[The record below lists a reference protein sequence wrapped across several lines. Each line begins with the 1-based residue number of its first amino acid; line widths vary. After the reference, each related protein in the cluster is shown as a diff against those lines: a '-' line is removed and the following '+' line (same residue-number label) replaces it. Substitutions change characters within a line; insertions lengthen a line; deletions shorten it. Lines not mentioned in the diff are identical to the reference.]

1 LDDILSASDDMDDA
15 PDEDEID
22 LGMDEI
28 GELVEDLKL
37 DLADDDSSLE
47 GEVDMVF
54 DEEETEDDSND
65 SVESLLDELGDDDSE
80 ELNLEDDS
88 AEEESSADIVDTIET
103 DIEGSSETDNE
114 QISTETES
122 TEEAENSSGDDSGS
136 SESSNVLDMLHD
148 LEISDESI
156 EQDPEDMELGM
167 DTLDDTKDDDLT
179 DLGLDDTEAVESGEE
194 DSDDDTE
201 EVVVQDE
208 TTEGEITDLRLDDT
222 ETVQSDEEDA
232 ADITEEVVVQDETTE
247 DEITDLGI
255 EDVETPELEPET
267 IESATEPAEIEPEAD
282 NVSPEA
288 EDISALETTTDTQ
301 GELEKISED
310 KEEIE
315 SEESEFEIQVQVQ
328 ETPAIDIV
336 ESEMPIESEAAETI
350 AAPLGSDMLLNFNH
364 EVVVEIA
371 RTRLTGEEITQITYG
386 SIIELDKVAGEP
398 VNLVL
403 DGKTI
408 ALGEVVQINNEKL
421 GIRIIGVI
429 QD

>member
-1 LDDILSASDDMDDA
+1 MAEVYDDFEIKLSKEDSPDDILNDQGDIELFEEDRSGDEPLAGMDEADLDDILSASDDMDDA

-80 ELNLEDDS
+80 ELNLADDS

-148 LEISDESI
+148 PEISAEST

-179 DLGLDDTEAVESGEE
+179 DLG
-194 DSDDDTE
+194 
-201 EVVVQDE
+201 
-208 TTEGEITDLRLDDT
+208 LDDT

-255 EDVETPELEPET
+255 EDVETPELDPET
-267 IESATEPAEIEPEAD
+267 IESATEPAEIEPEA
-282 NVSPEA
+282 
-288 EDISALETTTDTQ
+288 EDISALKITTDTQ
-301 GELEKISED
+301 GEFEKISED
-310 KEEIE
+310 KEEI
-315 SEESEFEIQVQVQ
+315 EIQVQVQ

-336 ESEMPIESEAAETI
+336 ESEMPIKSEAAETI